1 MSNLRMYGVVIP
13 TITPLTQEGEVDVKS
28 VQNYTKFLIKAGVHC
43 LYPNGTN
50 GESLVLKEEERKL
63 VAQTMCQA
71 NNHALPLFIQCGSMS
86 TKETIAHV
94 KHAAAIGADGAGV
107 MTPAFFPMDEQAL
120 YEYYSDVVAQAPKD
134 FPLYVYNIP
143 GCTGNDV
150 SPRLLGRLLDQYP
163 QIKGIKYS
171 CPDLMRIEDYA
182 RCALRKPDILIG
194 CDSLFLQCL
203 SCGGVGTVTG
213 PGAVFHKKFTRL
225 YKQYTEGDFKG
236 AQETQAQI
244 VKIDRALAGIPGIP
258 ALKAMLKLIGVIE
271 TDVCRK
277 PLRQLT
283 DKEYDTLKQ
292 VLDVYDK
299 EENGHD

>member
-28 VQNYTKFLIKAGVHC
+28 VQNYTQFLVKAGVHC

-50 GESLVLKEEERKL
+50 GESLLLKEEERQL
-63 VAQTMCQA
+63 VAKTMSEA

-86 TKETIAHV
+86 TRETVSHV
-94 KHAAAIGADGAGV
+94 KHAVSIGADGVGV
-107 MTPAFFPMDEQAL
+107 MSPAFFPMDEQAM
-120 YEYYSDVVAQAPKD
+120 YEYYAEVVAAAPQD
-134 FPLYVYNIP
+134 FPVYVYNIP

-150 SPRLLGRLLDQYP
+150 STALLGRLLNDFP

-171 CPDLMRIEDYA
+171 CPNLMRIEDYL
-182 RCALRKPDILIG
+182 RCANRKPDILIG

-203 SCGGVGTVTG
+203 TCGGVGTVTG
-213 PGAVFHKKFTRL
+213 PGAVFHKKFVRL
-225 YKQYTEGDFKG
+225 YNQYVEGDLKG

-244 VKIDRALAGIPGIP
+244 VKLDRALAGIPGIP

-277 PLRQLT
+277 PLRALT
-283 DKEYDTLKQ
+283 TAEYDTIKQ
-292 VLDVYDK
+292 VLDSYDK